1 MLHLGSTGEL
11 SHKQSDLSH
20 CAYECMNEVT
30 FSRLLHSWEVVA
42 PPCDTA
48 ASSQF
53 SLYLL
58 FSLQKEK
65 RGKKTLR
72 CTWYDSDAHRATA
85 AYVSPTSVSLR
96 VIQNMGTCKNKSPR
110 GQRCALREVAVAQ
123 GDPTAPRKCRW
134 KDGDKATWKWE
145 DVSSEQQ
152 LLWNRDA
159 STPTLLKAS
168 KPCVTANVL
177 NHMLK
182 CQTIP
187 LSI

>member
-1 MLHLGSTGEL
+1 MWEAQENWAISSQTFHTV
-11 SHKQSDLSH
+11 H
-20 CAYECMNEVT
+20 MNEVT

-42 PPCDTA
+42 PPCDTV

-65 RGKKTLR
+65 RGKKTVR
-72 CTWYDSDAHRATA
+72 CTWYDRDAHRATA
-85 AYVSPTSVSLR
+85 VSVSPTSVSLR

-110 GQRCALREVAVAQ
+110 GQCCALREVAVAQ

-134 KDGDKATWKWE
+134 KDRDKATWKWE

-159 STPTLLKAS
+159 STPILLKAS

>member
-1 MLHLGSTGEL
+1 MNVWMRSCFQGFYTPERWLPLHVTQRPLLNFHS
-11 SHKQSDLSH
+11 
-20 CAYECMNEVT
+20 T
-30 FSRLLHSWEVVA
+30 FSFHYRR
-42 PPCDTA
+42 
-48 ASSQF
+48 
-53 SLYLL
+53 
-58 FSLQKEK
+58 K
-65 RGKKTLR
+65 REAKKTLR
-72 CTWYDSDAHRATA
+72 CTWYDRDAHRATA
-85 AYVSPTSVSLR
+85 VSVSPTSVSLR

-152 LLWNRDA
+152 LLWNRVA